1 MKSYWVNKW
10 SLNLKFNQYF
20 ESYLH
25 LMLFYPSDQKLGQK
39 QKLKQN
45 NCNHTFKQS
54 VEVLELRE
62 KHRWCLAY
70 EDG

>member
-1 MKSYWVNKW
+1 
-10 SLNLKFNQYF
+10 
-20 ESYLH
+20 
-25 LMLFYPSDQKLGQK
+25 MLFYPSDQKLGQK

-45 NCNHTFKQS
+45 NCNHTFKQL